1 MRKQKGKVSILSE
14 NYFQKHYYS
23 NDALEFWLDECYFH
37 PIRDKDYPSVAMKK
51 FARCAMR
58 VLWDTEKI
66 NLFGAL
72 YSNQDIRRIMIEEM
86 TPEYIDTAV
95 SMFKHRKVTVSL
107 LPEFMFLIFFETV
120 NGDKITEE
128 LFRITYPQ
136 AMNNEKFVPPPHCK
150 RNPMFFRCKVG

>member
-1 MRKQKGKVSILSE
+1 MSKYLKQKRFYADDEL
-14 NYFQKHYYS
+14 
-23 NDALEFWLDECYFH
+23 DFWLDECYFH
-37 PIRDKDYPSVAMKK
+37 PSKDKEYPSVAMKK
-51 FARCAMR
+51 FTRYAMR
-58 VLWDTEKI
+58 SLWGAEEI
-66 NLFGAL
+66 NVFGL
-72 YSNQDIRRIMIEEM
+72 HYSNQDIRRIMIEEM